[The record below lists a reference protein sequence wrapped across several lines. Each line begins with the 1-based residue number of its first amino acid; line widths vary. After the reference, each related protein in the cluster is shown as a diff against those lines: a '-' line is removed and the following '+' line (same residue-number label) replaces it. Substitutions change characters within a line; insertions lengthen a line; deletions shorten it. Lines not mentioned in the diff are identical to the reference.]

1 MPLRVRARPPCGG
14 RSCILTATRP
24 IGRCAGRLLRRP
36 PLYAAVVPPIA
47 RVEPLTT
54 TRALRGPFDYRL
66 PPAFADVGVGTL
78 LAVPFAGREL
88 LGVVV
93 ERATSS
99 SVPDERLAEPRAR
112 VEPALP
118 AELVELARWIA
129 DEYCSTVSR
138 ALQLVLPPGA
148 GRGVAPRVRVREVLV
163 AEVLEAGRTALRDGA
178 RLTDGQRG
186 VLERLAADG
195 PLPAAQLRMD
205 HGGLRRLADRGLIVL
220 EPRAQ
225 RRRPVVT
232 AVGARALHAPPLTDE
247 QQAALAPILAALA
260 DARRSVPAEHAEN
273 AGHPAERRFL
283 LHGVTG
289 SGKTEVYLQ
298 AAEAALNAGR
308 SVLVLVPEIALAPQT
323 VARFQARFGDT
334 VAVLHSQLGQGERY
348 DEWLRLAGG
357 EARIAVGPRSAVFAP
372 LADLGL
378 VIVDE
383 EHEPAYKHEGDPRY
397 DARRVAAYR
406 AQQAGAV
413 LVNGSA
419 TPRPESVHALARI
432 RLTQRVDGRPLPP
445 VEVLDMREARH
456 PLHPTTREALG
467 DVRRAE
473 RKAIVL
479 VNRRGWSNFL
489 SCRSC
494 GHVWSCPQCDVALVL
509 HQREGAIACHHCGHR
524 ERIPT
529 TCVACR
535 SSSVARHGAGTERIE
550 TELLEALGD
559 PDFPI
564 LRLDADT
571 ARGGKGAVARTLER
585 FDRARAGVLV
595 GTQMVAKGHD
605 FPDVTL
611 GVVLDAD
618 QTLRFPDFRAEE
630 RTFALVAQLAGRAG
644 RGGDGNGRVLV
655 QTLSPGAP
663 SIAAAAKH
671 DADGFL
677 AGELARRRALSYPP
691 FASLIR
697 VTCSAE
703 DAGDAT
709 AAAQA
714 VGERI
719 SAPDAIVLGP
729 APLFRLRGRERSQ
742 LVVKASRRR
751 AAIASAAAAVDAVAR
766 TPLGRRVQLSADVD
780 PQ

>member
-1 MPLRVRARPPCGG
+1 M
-14 RSCILTATRP
+14 
-24 IGRCAGRLLRRP
+24 
-36 PLYAAVVPPIA
+36 PPIA

-66 PPAFADVGVGTL
+66 PASLADVDVGTL
-78 LAVPFAGREL
+78 LRVPFAGREL

-93 ERATSS
+93 ERADASD
-99 SVPDERLAEPRAR
+99 VPDERLAEPRGR

-118 AELVELARWIA
+118 AELVALARWIGE
-129 DEYCSTVSR
+129 EYCSTFSR
-138 ALQLVLPPGA
+138 GLGLVLPPGA
-148 GRGVAPRVRVREVLV
+148 GRGAAPRVRVRTALV
-163 AEVLEAGRTALRDGA
+163 AELSDAGRAALADET
-178 RLTDGQRG
+178 RLTDRQRA
-186 VLERLAADG
+186 VLKRLADEG
-195 PLPAAQLRMD
+195 PLTAAASGVD
-205 HGGLRRLADRGLIVL
+205 HGSLRRLSSRGLLSL

-225 RRRPVVT
+225 RRRPLVQ
-232 AVGARALHAPPLTDE
+232 AVGARSAHAPALTAE
-247 QQAALAPILAALA
+247 QTAALAPILAALD
-260 DARRSVPAEHAEN
+260 DARRFQGAERPEN
-273 AGHPAERRFL
+273 VEHPQPRRFL

-298 AAEAALNAGR
+298 AAEAALAAGR

-348 DEWLRLAGG
+348 DEWLRLASG

-372 LADLGL
+372 LRDLGL

-397 DARRVAAYR
+397 DARRVAAKR
-406 AQQAGAV
+406 AADAGAV
-413 LVNGSA
+413 LLAGSA
-419 TPRPESVHALARI
+419 TPRPESVHALR
-432 RLTQRVDGRPLPP
+432 RLRLMQRVDGRPLPP
-445 VEVLDMREARH
+445 VEVLDMRDARH
-456 PLHPTTREALG
+456 PLHPATREALG
-467 DVRRAE
+467 DVRRAGH
-473 RKAIVL
+473 KAIVL

-489 SCRSC
+489 SCRHC
-494 GHVWSCPQCDVALVL
+494 GHVWACPHCDVALVL
-509 HQREGAIACHHCGHR
+509 HQRDGALACHHCGHR
-524 ERIPT
+524 ERIPASCT
-529 TCVACR
+529 QCHSA
-535 SSSVARHGAGTERIE
+535 SVARHGAGTERIE
-550 TELLEALGD
+550 TELAEALGD
-559 PDFPI
+559 PEFPI

-585 FDRARAGVLV
+585 FDCARAGVLV

-644 RGGDGNGRVLV
+644 RGDRGHGRVLV
-655 QTLSPGAP
+655 QTLSPDAP
-663 SIAAAAKH
+663 SIAAAARH

-677 AGELARRRALSYPP
+677 AGELERRRALAYPP

-703 DAGDAT
+703 VAGDASV
-709 AAAQA
+709 AAQA
-714 VGERI
+714 VRERI

-742 LVVKASRRR
+742 LVVKAPRRR
-751 AAIASAAAAVDAVAR
+751 AAIGAVAAAVDAVAR

>member
-1 MPLRVRARPPCGG
+1 M
-14 RSCILTATRP
+14 
-24 IGRCAGRLLRRP
+24 
-36 PLYAAVVPPIA
+36 PPIA

-66 PPAFADVGVGTL
+66 PEALVDVPVGTL
-78 LAVPFAGREL
+78 LSVPFAGREL

-93 ERATSS
+93 ERATESD
-99 SVPDERLAEPRAR
+99 VPPERLAEPHAR
-112 VEPALP
+112 VEPAIP
-118 AELVELARWIA
+118 AELVALARWIGE
-129 DEYCSTVSR
+129 EYCSTFSR

-148 GRGVAPRVRVREVLV
+148 GRAVRPRVRVRTALV
-163 AEVLEAGRTALRDGA
+163 AEVTAGGRAAVIDGGE
-178 RLTDGQRG
+178 RLTDRQRD
-186 VLERLAADG
+186 VLARLVADG
-195 PLPAAQLRMD
+195 PLPATVTGAD
-205 HGGLRRLADRGLIVL
+205 HGGLRRLADRGLLVL

-225 RRRPVVT
+225 RRRPLIQ
-232 AVGARALHAPPLTDE
+232 AVGARSAHAPALTDE
-247 QQAALAPILAALA
+247 QRAALAPILAALA
-260 DARRSVPAEHAEN
+260 AEPPGNPAA
-273 AGHPAERRFL
+273 RRFL

-308 SVLVLVPEIALAPQT
+308 AVLVLVPEIALAPQT

-348 DEWLRLAGG
+348 DEWLRLQRG

-372 LADLGL
+372 LADVGL

-383 EHEPAYKHEGDPRY
+383 EHESAYKHEGDPRY

-419 TPRPESVHALARI
+419 TPRPESVHALRRI

-445 VEVLDMREARH
+445 IEVLDMRDARH

-489 SCRSC
+489 SCRHC
-494 GHVWSCPQCDVALVL
+494 GHVWACPQCDVALVL
-509 HQREGAIACHHCGHR
+509 HQREGGLACHHCGHR

-529 TCVACR
+529 TCTACG

-559 PDFPI
+559 PEFPI

-585 FDRARAGVLV
+585 FDQASAGVLV

-644 RGGDGNGRVLV
+644 RGDRGHGRVLV
-655 QTLSPGAP
+655 QTLSPDAP
-663 SIAAAAKH
+663 SIVSASRH

-677 AGELARRRALSYPP
+677 AGELERRRALAYPP

-697 VTCSAE
+697 VTCSAD
-703 DAGDAT
+703 DASDAT
-709 AAAQA
+709 AAAEA
-714 VGERI
+714 VRERI
-719 SAPDAIVLGP
+719 AVTGPHPPAVLGP

-742 LVVKASRRR
+742 LVVKAPQRRP
-751 AAIASAAAAVDAVAR
+751 AIAAVAAAVDAVAR
-766 TPLGRRVQLSADVD
+766 TAVGRRAQLSADVD

>member
-1 MPLRVRARPPCGG
+1 M
-14 RSCILTATRP
+14 
-24 IGRCAGRLLRRP
+24 
-36 PLYAAVVPPIA
+36 PPIA

-66 PPAFADVGVGTL
+66 PEALADVPVGTL

-99 SVPDERLAEPRAR
+99 EVPDERLAEPRAR
-112 VEPALP
+112 VEPAIP

-129 DEYCSTVSR
+129 AEYCSTFSR

-148 GRGVAPRVRVREVLV
+148 GRGVAPRVRVRTALV
-163 AEVLEAGRTALRDGA
+163 AEISEGGRAALADGA
-178 RLTDGQRG
+178 RLTDRQRA
-186 VLERLAADG
+186 VLERLAAEG
-195 PLPAAQLRMD
+195 PLPATATGAD
-205 HGGLRRLADRGLIVL
+205 HGGLRRLADRGLLVL
-220 EPRAQ
+220 EARPQ
-225 RRRPVVT
+225 RRRPLVQ
-232 AVGARALHAPPLTDE
+232 AVGARSAHAPRLTDE
-247 QQAALAPILAALA
+247 QRAALEPILASLA
-260 DARRSVPAEHAEN
+260 AGPAAD
-273 AGHPAERRFL
+273 PADRRFL

-298 AAEAALNAGR
+298 AANAALAAGR

-334 VAVLHSQLGQGERY
+334 VAVMHSQLGQGERY
-348 DEWLRLAGG
+348 DEWLQLAGG

-419 TPRPESVHALARI
+419 TPRPESVHALRRI

-445 VEVLDMREARH
+445 VEVLDMRDARH

-467 DVRRAE
+467 DVRHAGG
-473 RKAIVL
+473 KAIVL

-489 SCRSC
+489 SCRLC

-524 ERIPT
+524 ERIPA
-529 TCVACR
+529 TCTECH

-559 PDFPI
+559 PEFPI

-571 ARGGKGAVARTLER
+571 ARGGKGAVARVLER
-585 FDRARAGVLV
+585 FDAAPAGVLV

-644 RGGDGNGRVLV
+644 RGDRGHGRVLV
-655 QTLSPGAP
+655 QTLSPDAP
-663 SIAAAAKH
+663 SIVAASRH

-677 AGELARRRALSYPP
+677 AGELERRQALSYPP

-703 DAGDAT
+703 EAADAN
-709 AAAQA
+709 AAADA
-714 VGERI
+714 VRVLV
-719 SAPDAIVLGP
+719 SAPGAVVLGP
-729 APLFRLRGRERSQ
+729 APLLRLRGRERSQ
-742 LVVKASRRR
+742 LIVKAAQRRP
-751 AAIASAAAAVDAVAR
+751 AVASVAAAVDAVAR
-766 TPLGRRVQLSADVD
+766 TPAGRRAQLSADVD

>member
-1 MPLRVRARPPCGG
+1 M
-14 RSCILTATRP
+14 
-24 IGRCAGRLLRRP
+24 
-36 PLYAAVVPPIA
+36 PPIA

-66 PPAFADVGVGTL
+66 PPALADVAVGTL

-99 SVPDERLAEPRAR
+99 EVPDERLAEPRAR

-129 DEYCSTVSR
+129 TEYCSTFSR
-138 ALQLVLPPGA
+138 ALQLMLPPGA
-148 GRGVAPRVRVREVLV
+148 GRGVAPRVRTRELLTAEIGEGGRAALV
-163 AEVLEAGRTALRDGA
+163 DGA
-178 RLTDGQRG
+178 RLTQRQRA
-186 VLERLAADG
+186 VLDRLVAEG
-195 PLPAAQLRMD
+195 PLPATATGAD

-225 RRRPVVT
+225 RRRPLVQ
-232 AVGARALHAPPLTDE
+232 AVGARSPHAPALTPE

-260 DARRSVPAEHAEN
+260 DVRRADPLRGGRSVE
-273 AGHPAERRFL
+273 HPAAGRFL

-298 AAEAALNAGR
+298 AAEAALAAGR

-348 DEWLRLAGG
+348 DEWLRLRGG

-397 DARRVAAYR
+397 DARRVAAWR
-406 AQQAGAV
+406 ARQAGAV
-413 LVNGSA
+413 LLNGSA
-419 TPRPESVHALARI
+419 TPRPESVHALARL
-432 RLTQRVDGRPLPP
+432 RLAQRVDGRPLPP
-445 VEVLDMREARH
+445 VEVLDMRDARH
-456 PLHPTTREALG
+456 PLHPLTREALG
-467 DVRRAE
+467 DVRRAQ

-489 SCRSC
+489 SCRHC
-494 GHVWSCPQCDVALVL
+494 GHVWDCPQCDVALVL
-509 HQREGAIACHHCGHR
+509 HQREGALVCHHCGHR
-524 ERIPT
+524 ERIPGL
-529 TCVACR
+529 CGACG

-559 PDFPI
+559 PGFPV

-585 FDRARAGVLV
+585 FDRAKAGVLV

-605 FPDVTL
+605 FPDVAL

-644 RGGDGNGRVLV
+644 RGGEGSGRVLV
-655 QTLSPGAP
+655 QTRSPDAP
-663 SIAAAAKH
+663 SIVAAARH

-677 AGELARRRALSYPP
+677 ADELARRRALSYPP

-703 DAGDAT
+703 DAGDA
-709 AAAQA
+709 ADAAQA
-714 VGERI
+714 VCELIAGRAGAE
-719 SAPDAIVLGP
+719 STVLGP

-742 LVVKASRRR
+742 LVIKAPRRR
-751 AAIASAAAAVDAVAR
+751 AAIGAVAAAVEAVAR
-766 TPLGRRVQLSADVD
+766 TALGRRVQLSADVD